1 MRLFSASITA
11 ASLILMAALP
21 AAAQSA
27 RLLNSNASVHDSASD
42 RNTYTQRARSEMQE
56 WRRKLDEFGDS
67 AHVKAKEAN
76 KVAVDDLNKAW
87 TRTEDASRRLE
98 NAGADDWRSAKASYK
113 VASRKLTLAWH
124 KVSPTGK

>member
-1 MRLFSASITA
+1 MQLISASIAA

-27 RLLNSNASVHDSASD
+27 RLLNSNASVHESASD
-42 RNTYTQRARSEMQE
+42 RDTYARRARSEMQE
-56 WRRKLDEFGDS
+56 WRQQLHDFGGS
-67 AHVKAKEAN
+67 AHAKANEAN

-98 NAGADDWRSAKASYK
+98 NAGANDWRSAKASYK
-113 VASRKLTLAWH
+113 AASHKLTLAWH
-124 KVSPTGK
+124 KVSPTKQ